1 MNIQK
6 REQVLN
12 TAMVLF
18 NQYGFHAT
26 PTSKI
31 ASETKVSVGT
41 LFNYF
46 HSKEDLINSIYLHV
60 KLHSRAI
67 FLELMEEKN
76 STHDTLLQMWH
87 SIIKWG
93 VEYPEEFNFLELYCH
108 SPYSNSHNGEK
119 SLEAFKQF
127 QIQILKL
134 VIPTIICDSYPNYI
148 LNYIEYS
155 LHAATKYILTN
166 KVGDQEAFIKSAFEL
181 VWLGLSHHKSN

>member
-12 TAMVLF
+12 TAMMLF
-18 NQYGFHAT
+18 NEYGFHAT

-46 HSKEDLINSIYLHV
+46 PNKEDLINSIYLHI
-60 KLHSRAI
+60 KLHSRAT
-67 FLELMEEKN
+67 FLELLEEQN
-76 STHDTLLQMWH
+76 NTHDTLLSMWH

-93 VEYPEEFNFLELYCH
+93 IEFPEEFKFLELYCH
-108 SPYSNSHNGEK
+108 SPYSNLHNGEK
-119 SLEAFKQF
+119 ALEVYKQF

-134 VIPTIICDSYPNYI
+134 VIPTAICDTYPDYI
-148 LNYIEYS
+148 LNYIDYS
-155 LHAATKYILTN
+155 LHAATKYILLHKIEN
-166 KVGDQEAFIKSAFEL
+166 QEDFIKSAFEL
-181 VWLGLSHHKSN
+181 VWLGLSYHEKK